1 MLCARECD
9 LLNNRLFTLCVQK
22 TVKKLSKIN
31 RDLNKFQKMLILV
44 LNVPTLL
51 TWKERTQR
59 SDVINL
65 L

>member
-1 MLCARECD
+1 
-9 LLNNRLFTLCVQK
+9 VQK
-22 TVKKLSKIN
+22 TVKKLRKIN